1 MQTWNIQGLAIG
13 IGWLIAFVVLIIIL
27 IIAVADVH
35 LTRDWILGL
44 FAALAVARLLP

>member
-1 MQTWNIQGLAIG
+1 MPSWNLHGLPIG
-13 IGWLIAFVVLIIIL
+13 IGWLIALVVLILIL